1 MPNDM
6 QFLLYG
12 ASGYTGQLIAEYAA
26 SFGLTPILAGRSEAK
41 VKAMAESLGLEYRV
55 FDLADAAALDAA
67 LKETPV
73 VLHAA
78 GPFMFTAKP
87 MIEACLRTGTHYL
100 DITGEI
106 AIFEMAARMDKKA
119 REAGIMLLPG
129 AGFDVVPTDCLALH
143 LKNRMPD
150 ATHLQLAFAGLGGGV
165 SQGTAATMAEN
176 LGEGGAMRKDGKI
189 VKVPMGHK
197 SMIVP
202 FRDKSLFVMSIPWG
216 DVSTAY
222 HSTGIRNIE
231 TYMGFSPSAYRWV
244 KLQRYF
250 NWLLRTNFV
259 RNIVKKR
266 IKERPAGP
274 TPEQRARSKSFIWGR
289 VANAEGKVLEA
300 QLVTPEGYTLTALTS
315 LLIAKKVLNGNAP
328 IGFQTPAKAYGE
340 DLILEVAGT
349 ERIDQ

>member
-12 ASGYTGQLIAEYAA
+12 ATGYTGQLIAEYAA
-26 SFGLTPILAGRSEAK
+26 SFGLKPILAGRSEAK
-41 VKAMAESLGLEYRV
+41 VKAMADSLGLEYRV
-55 FDLADAAALDAA
+55 FDLADTAALDAA
-67 LKETPV
+67 LQETPV

-150 ATHLQLAFAGLGGGV
+150 ATHLQLAFAGMGGGV
-165 SQGTAATMAEN
+165 SQGTATTMAEN

-189 VKVPMGHK
+189 VKVPLGHNA
-197 SMIVP
+197 MIVP
-202 FRDKSLFVMSIPWG
+202 FRAKSLFVMSIPWG

-222 HSTGIRNIE
+222 HSTDIPNIE
-231 TYMGFSPSAYRWV
+231 TYMAFSPSAYRWV

-250 NWLLRTNFV
+250 NWLLRTSFV

-274 TPEQRARSKSFIWGR
+274 TPEQRARSKSFVWGR
-289 VANAEGKVLEA
+289 VSNADGKVLEA

-315 LLIAKKVLNGNAP
+315 LLITKKVLNGNAP
-328 IGFQTPAKAYGE
+328 IGFQTPSKAYGE
-340 DLILEVAGT
+340 DLILEVEGA
-349 ERIDQ
+349 ERF

>member
-1 MPNDM
+1 MK
-6 QFLLYG
+6 FLLYG
-12 ASGYTGQLIAEYAA
+12 ATGYTGQLIADYAA
-26 SFGLTPILAGRSEAK
+26 SFGLQPILAGRSRAK
-41 VKAMAESLGLEYRV
+41 VEAMAEAMQMEYRV
-55 FDLADAAALDAA
+55 FDLNDTAALDAA

-87 MIEACLRTGTHYL
+87 MLEACLRTGTHYL

-106 AIFEMAARMDKKA
+106 AVFEMAARMDRKA
-119 REAGIMLLPG
+119 AEAGIMMMPG

-150 ATHLQLAFAGLGGGV
+150 ATQLQLAFAGLGGGL
-165 SQGTAATMAEN
+165 SRGTATTMAEN

-189 VKVPMGHK
+189 VKVPVGHK

-202 FRDKSLFVMSIPWG
+202 FKAKPLFVMSIPWG

-222 HSTGIRNIE
+222 YSTGIPNIE
-231 TYMGFSPSAYRWV
+231 TYTGFSPAAYRWV

-250 NWLLRTNFV
+250 NWLLRTRMV

-266 IKERPAGP
+266 INERPAGP
-274 TPEQRARSKSFIWGR
+274 APEQRAKTRSFIWGR
-289 VANAEGKVLEA
+289 VSNAEGKALES
-300 QLVTPEGYTLTALTS
+300 QLITRDGYTLTALTS
-315 LLIAKKVLNGNAP
+315 LCIAGKVLKGNAP
-328 IGFQTPAKAYGE
+328 AGFQTPAKAYGA
-340 DLILEVAGT
+340 DLIMEIEGT
-349 ERIDQ
+349 ERFDD

>member
-12 ASGYTGQLIAEYAA
+12 ATGYTGQLIAEYAD
-26 SFGLTPILAGRSEAK
+26 SFGLKPILAGRSEAK
-41 VKAMAESLGLEYRV
+41 VKAMADSLGLEYRV
-55 FDLADAAALDAA
+55 FDLADTAALDAA
-67 LKETPV
+67 LQETPV

-87 MIEACLRTGTHYL
+87 MMEACLRTGTHYL

-150 ATHLQLAFAGLGGGV
+150 ATLLQLAFAGMGGV
-165 SQGTAATMAEN
+165 SHGTAATMAEN

-189 VKVPMGHK
+189 VKVPLGHNA
-197 SMIVP
+197 MIVP
-202 FRDKSLFVMSIPWG
+202 FRAKSLFVMSIPWG

-222 HSTGIRNIE
+222 HSTGIPNIE
-231 TYMGFSPSAYRWV
+231 TYMAFSPSAYRWV

-250 NWLLRTNFV
+250 NWLLRTSFV

-274 TPEQRARSKSFIWGR
+274 TPEKRARSKSFIWGR
-289 VANAEGKVLEA
+289 VSNAEGKVLEA

-315 LLIAKKVLNGNAP
+315 LLITKKVLNGNAP
-328 IGFQTPAKAYGE
+328 IGFQTPSKAYGE
-340 DLILEVAGT
+340 DLILEVDGA
-349 ERIDQ
+349 ERF